1 MKADF
6 LGLNTFVFWF
16 GVVENRLDPLE
27 LGRCQVRCFGW
38 HTEDSNQ
45 IPISELPWAHPI
57 VPYGLTSV
65 QAPQEGTLVFGFF
78 ADGQEARYP
87 VIMGTVPG
95 IPEEI
100 RQSNLGFT
108 DPYTEEEKANSGFPK
123 KVLDAK
129 IQRDSRGIR
138 ITEDVPRRNPSR
150 LNEPTISRLA
160 RPTRGINNED
170 GTYGGI
176 LSSSIANTSID
187 IQRKTRVPDI
197 TTADGGK
204 TWDEPYP
211 SFNAQY
217 PFNNVSETES
227 GHAFELDDTKG
238 FERVQLSHRTG
249 STLEFLPEG
258 HTKIK
263 SQKSRYDVTM
273 GDHRSY
279 VNGQKVETVDS
290 DMFLRVNGKLRI
302 ECGDL
307 EIISANKTQ
316 IASNDDMN
324 VRSGKTLNLGGLITN
339 LSGLDVN
346 LAAANLLKLY
356 GASQAV
362 LKSGGVA
369 SVGGTLTH
377 VSGGVLE
384 LITQL
389 LLTSGIQDFNSNIPA
404 VGKVGPTADFANPP
418 NMQRAAD
425 LTYVPPAAQVPKTDV
440 YSRITEERATETP
453 VQSATEVPG
462 TTVSIPTSI
471 DAIVSAV
478 LDQNKHSVVINVKIP
493 ENALNETSGEPIQTT
508 GYSESSSERAP
519 PVDSSGYKG
528 ADDTSGD

>member
-1 MKADF
+1 MSTDF
-6 LGLNTFVFWF
+6 LGLGTFVFWF

-38 HTEDSNQ
+38 HTEDLQQ

-57 VPYGLTSV
+57 VPYGVSAV
-65 QAPQEGTLVFGFF
+65 QAPPEGTMVFGFF
-78 ADGQEARYP
+78 ADGKEGRYP
-87 VIMGTVPG
+87 IIMGTVPG

-100 RQSNLGFT
+100 RQSNMGFT
-108 DPYTEEEKANSGFPK
+108 DPYTDEQKASSDFPRRIK
-123 KVLDAK
+123 DAK
-129 IQRDSRGIR
+129 IQRDSRGVR
-138 ITEDVPRRNPSR
+138 ITEDAAKRNPSR
-150 LNEPTISRLA
+150 LNEPTVSRLA
-160 RPTRGINNED
+160 RPTRGVNAD

-176 LSSSIANTSID
+176 QSSSIANTTID
-187 IQRKTRVPDI
+187 IQRRTRVPDI
-197 TTADGGK
+197 ITADGGK

-217 PFNNVSETES
+217 PFNNATETES
-227 GHAFELDDTKG
+227 GHAIELDDTEG
-238 FERVQLSHRTG
+238 FERVQVSHRTG

-279 VNGQKVETVDS
+279 VNGQRVETVDS

-307 EIISANKTQ
+307 EIVSANKTQ
-316 IASNDDMN
+316 VASNEDIN
-324 VRSGKTLNLGGLITN
+324 VRSGKTLNLGGQITN

-346 LAAANLLKLY
+346 LAAANLLKMY

-362 LKSGGVA
+362 MKSGGVA
-369 SVGGTLTH
+369 SVGGSLTH
-377 VSGGVLE
+377 VSGGVIE

-418 NMQRAAD
+418 DMQRAAD

-440 YSRITEERATETP
+440 YSRIAEERATETP
-453 VQSATEVPG
+453 VESATEVPG
-462 TTVSIPTSI
+462 ATVSLPTQV

-478 LDQNKHSVVINVKIP
+478 LDQNTHSVVVNVKIP
-493 ENALNETSGEPIQTT
+493 ENALDETSGEPITTT

-528 ADDTSGD
+528 ADDTSGT